1 MECPW
6 PVREGWESFKSYSAG
21 TFVYP
26 INFRSRKR
34 QRNLWDKQRVS
45 SWWPLDWFGYLHEL
59 YIDIWFTLKCLTDG
73 GSTCFICLDWWA
85 DGERDGLWWPVL
97 SGHWLSCTGCCRYLI
112 NMKCCVTHI
121 CVSKL
126 YVGSDNCLSPGRRQA
141 IIWHIV
147 NSNLRNKLQWNLK
160 RNSCVFIQE
169 NEFEN
174 VVCEM
179 AFILSRPQFVKEI
192 DIPTPINCH
201 LNACYS

>member
-1 MECPW
+1 MCSVCKLCK
-6 PVREGWESFKSYSAG
+6 VR
-21 TFVYP
+21 
-26 INFRSRKR
+26 
-34 QRNLWDKQRVS
+34 RNIS
-45 SWWPLDWFGYLHEL
+45 
-59 YIDIWFTLKCLTDG
+59 LTDNKIG
-73 GSTCFICLDWWA
+73 QYIYNIILMRQKITRDSFHIVDWMTRNKVNCPCIRGCLVVHITTNFSVSCLVAWLKEKGSQRYKHYQTIRSVYLYHS
-85 DGERDGLWWPVL
+85 LT
-97 SGHWLSCTGCCRYLI
+97 HWGR
-112 NMKCCVTHI
+112 VTHI

-126 YVGSDNCLSPGRRQA
+126 YVGSDNGLSPGRRQA

-179 AFILSRPQFVKEI
+179 ASILSRPQFVKEI
-192 DIPTPINCH
+192 DIQTPINCH